1 MHGPNM
7 TYRQVLNCA
16 VVPEYWYPGLQV
28 LKLMSGYLFLAL
40 VEVLHARTTSD
51 QLLVLGHT
59 QI

>member
-7 TYRQVLNCA
+7 TYPQVLNCA

-40 VEVLHARTTSD
+40 VEVLHA
-51 QLLVLGHT
+51 
-59 QI
+59 